1 MRVLNAVIAAVA
13 LAALPAAASANEA
26 PATKAET
33 KLAKLLEG
41 RVAGEPVDCIQLRS
55 IRSSQ
60 IIDGTAIVYEVG
72 STRYVNRPEGGANS
86 LRFDP
91 ILVTDTRSPQLCSID
106 TVKLIDRSSHFYA
119 GFVSLGKFVPYTKPR
134 S

>member
-1 MRVLNAVIAAVA
+1 MRVLKSLITAFAI
-13 LAALPAAASANEA
+13 AALPVAASANDEQ
-26 PATKAET
+26 PTKAEAR
-33 KLAKLLEG
+33 LAKLLEG
-41 RVAGEPVDCIQLRS
+41 RVAGEPVDCIQLRN

-72 STRYVNRPEGGANS
+72 STRYVNRPDGGANS

-119 GFVSLGKFVPYTKPR
+119 GFVSLGKFVPYTKPK